1 MTGDGLARL
10 GVDGS
15 TFVGQPLDVLF
26 LRDPDSVA
34 EDRGLAAQ
42 AHGEAVR
49 GHAGSYRMAIE
60 DRIFQLHVEPLLVDG
75 RIIGTIGLGLDLT
88 DRLEL
93 EGRLER
99 STRLESIGRLA
110 GGVAHDFNNLLTAI
124 TGYADLLTASLPDG
138 EQRHDAEQIRRA
150 GQRAAEL
157 TGQLLAFGRRQ
168 VLKPEL
174 IQPNDVIAEMRPMLA
189 RLIGEDV
196 LFDVELERDLPL
208 VMADPGQLEQVIV
221 NLSVNAR
228 DAMPNGGRLT
238 ITTSRAT
245 MMPAGVEPDPL
256 HGGQPVEAISIRV
269 QDTGSGMDEATQ
281 ARIFEPFY
289 TTKGRGKGTGLGLST
304 VYGIVEQSGG
314 SIRVE
319 SAPAAGTT
327 FTILLAAAAV
337 AAEET
342 VRVAEA
348 PPSLPVRTATVLA
361 ANAADAGAERSAEVD
376 PLKRRP
382 TILVAE
388 DETAVRELVVHILTA
403 AGCTVIAA
411 VDGRDGLLVA
421 DRHPRI
427 DALVSDV
434 MMPRLNGPQLAAQ
447 LHLRMPDLPVL
458 FMSGFTGD
466 VLGERG
472 VMDPGVEL
480 LTKPFLPAEL
490 LDRVRAILRARP
502 VVEVD
507 EAVAEAEVA

>member
-1 MTGDGLARL
+1 
-10 GVDGS
+10 
-15 TFVGQPLDVLF
+15 
-26 LRDPDSVA
+26 
-34 EDRGLAAQ
+34 
-42 AHGEAVR
+42 
-49 GHAGSYRMAIE
+49 
-60 DRIFQLHVEPLLVDG
+60 
-75 RIIGTIGLGLDLT
+75 
-88 DRLEL
+88 
-93 EGRLER
+93 
-99 STRLESIGRLA
+99 
-110 GGVAHDFNNLLTAI
+110 
-124 TGYADLLTASLPDG
+124 
-138 EQRHDAEQIRRA
+138 
-150 GQRAAEL
+150 
-157 TGQLLAFGRRQ
+157 
-168 VLKPEL
+168 
-174 IQPNDVIAEMRPMLA
+174 
-189 RLIGEDV
+189 
-196 LFDVELERDLPL
+196 
-208 VMADPGQLEQVIV
+208 
-221 NLSVNAR
+221 
-228 DAMPNGGRLT
+228 MPHGGRLT

-245 MMPAGVEPDPL
+245 MVPAGAERDPL
-256 HGGQPVEAISIRV
+256 HDGQPVDAISIRV

-304 VYGIVEQSGG
+304 VYGIIEQSGG

-337 AAEET
+337 ADQAA

-348 PPSLPVRTATVLA
+348 PPSLPLRTAAVLA
-361 ANAADAGAERSAEVD
+361 APGAAADADADADRSAEVD

-382 TILVAE
+382 TILIAE

-411 VDGRDGLLVA
+411 IDGRDGLLQA
-421 DRHPRI
+421 DRHPLI

-434 MMPRLNGPQLAAQ
+434 MMPRMNGPQLAAQ

-472 VMDPGVEL
+472 VMEPGVEL

-502 VVEVD
+502 VVELGETV
-507 EAVAEAEVA
+507 VEAEVA